1 MPFAKGQSGNP
12 AGRPKGSGDKRTSHR
27 QLIDAHI
34 PELVEVVVELA
45 KQGDVGALKL
55 CFERSIPRLKPQE
68 FTPEESGG
76 SFDDWYPTSREIL
89 GMLMYKGQVP
99 PDVVKEMMTILV
111 AYEESVVCS
120 SEWTVDE

>member
-68 FTPEESGG
+68 FTPEESDG
-76 SFDDWYPTSREIL
+76 SFDDWNPTSHEIL
-89 GMLMYKGQVP
+89 GLLMFKHHVPAGIVKKML
-99 PDVVKEMMTILV
+99 TILV
-111 AYEESVVCS
+111 EYEESVVCS